1 MQFEKLIHGK
11 LIKRYKRF
19 LADVI
24 LDNGEEI
31 TAHVPNSGAMTSCIE
46 ENCDVWLTFHD
57 NPKRKLKYTLELT
70 KMGENLIC
78 TNTGVANKIAIEAI
92 ENKVIKELQGYS
104 SLKPEQKYG
113 QNSRIDIL
121 LENENQ
127 KCYVEVKSVS
137 LRIDDY
143 LAFPDAVTSRGTKHL
158 NELAQM
164 AKDGHRAV
172 MLYVIQR
179 DDDLPFR
186 LANEIDKKYCE
197 AFKEVTKNGV
207 EVLVY
212 QSCINL
218 EEISIK
224 KASIIASFWYNCKK
238 NYIGTRLNLKQISI
252 AIYATYLTNKYGFKL
267 KKVTTSKDK
276 KALRIEYSE
285 TLLSKLNISVEVLN
299 KEKLPKDGNYLLMSN
314 HRSIIDPLIVE
325 LALKDS
331 KIHGFWVSKKEL
343 FNS

>member
-19 LADVI
+19 LADII

-57 NPKRKLKYTLELT
+57 SPKRKLKYTLELT

-121 LENENQ
+121 LENEDE
-127 KCYVEVKSVS
+127 KCFVEVKSVS

-164 AKDGHRAV
+164 VKDGHRAV

-224 KASIIASFWYNCKK
+224 KASIIASF
-238 NYIGTRLNLKQISI
+238 
-252 AIYATYLTNKYGFKL
+252 
-267 KKVTTSKDK
+267 
-276 KALRIEYSE
+276 
-285 TLLSKLNISVEVLN
+285 
-299 KEKLPKDGNYLLMSN
+299 
-314 HRSIIDPLIVE
+314 
-325 LALKDS
+325 
-331 KIHGFWVSKKEL
+331 
-343 FNS
+343 